1 MKIDQP
7 APSAT
12 PLQRTPAT
20 GAAPANATVAAATAA
35 AAARP
40 KEAVQ
45 ASAHVHTMP
54 STVGGG
60 DFDAAR
66 VAAIRE
72 DIRAGRYQIR
82 PERIA
87 DGLLAS
93 VRDLLDPQADIQ
105 ADIQAD
111 MPADAKVEAK
121 PGPKGRE

>member
-12 PLQRTPAT
+12 PPHRPTPAPGAATVT
-20 GAAPANATVAAATAA
+20 GADAAQ
-35 AAARP
+35 RP
-40 KEAVQ
+40 KEAAP
-45 ASAHVHTMP
+45 ASAHVHSLP
-54 STVGGG
+54 SATGTAS

-93 VRDLLDPQADIQ
+93 VRDLLDPKLD
-105 ADIQAD
+105 
-111 MPADAKVEAK
+111 PNS
-121 PGPKGRE
+121 GKGGNE

>member
-1 MKIDQP
+1 LKIDQP

-12 PLQRTPAT
+12 PLHRTTPAT
-20 GAAPANATVAAATAA
+20 AGTAGTTASAGADAAQRTAKAAAPASSAYVHSLPSAAGAA
-35 AAARP
+35 
-40 KEAVQ
+40 
-45 ASAHVHTMP
+45 S
-54 STVGGG
+54 

-93 VRDLLDPQADIQ
+93 VRDLLTPGAPDA
-105 ADIQAD
+105 
-111 MPADAKVEAK
+111 PAGNGQDVK
-121 PGPKGRE
+121 KGEGE

>member
-7 APSAT
+7 APSST
-12 PLQRTPAT
+12 PLPRTTPAPAGT
-20 GAAPANATVAAATAA
+20 AGAAAASGADAAQRAAKAAAPA
-35 AAARP
+35 P
-40 KEAVQ
+40 S
-45 ASAHVHTMP
+45 SAHIRSLP
-54 STVGGG
+54 STAGAAS

-93 VRDLLDPQADIQ
+93 VRDLLTPGASDA
-105 ADIQAD
+105 
-111 MPADAKVEAK
+111 PAGSGQDVK
-121 PGPKGRE
+121 KGERE

>member
-12 PLQRTPAT
+12 PLHRTTPAT
-20 GAAPANATVAAATAA
+20 GAAPVAGTDAAQRTREAA
-35 AAARP
+35 PAP
-40 KEAVQ
+40 
-45 ASAHVHTMP
+45 ASAQVHSLP
-54 STVGGG
+54 SAAGGAS

-93 VRDLLDPQADIQ
+93 VRDLLDA
-105 ADIQAD
+105 
-111 MPADAKVEAK
+111 
-121 PGPKGRE
+121 GRKGGSE

>member
-1 MKIDQP
+1 MKIDQL

-12 PLQRTPAT
+12 PLPRPTPAPAGTAGAAAAT
-20 GAAPANATVAAATAA
+20 GADAAQRAAKAPAPAPSAHIRSLPSAAGAAT
-35 AAARP
+35 
-40 KEAVQ
+40 
-45 ASAHVHTMP
+45 
-54 STVGGG
+54 

-93 VRDLLDPQADIQ
+93 VRDLLTPGASDA
-105 ADIQAD
+105 
-111 MPADAKVEAK
+111 PAGSGQDVK
-121 PGPKGRE
+121 KGEGE